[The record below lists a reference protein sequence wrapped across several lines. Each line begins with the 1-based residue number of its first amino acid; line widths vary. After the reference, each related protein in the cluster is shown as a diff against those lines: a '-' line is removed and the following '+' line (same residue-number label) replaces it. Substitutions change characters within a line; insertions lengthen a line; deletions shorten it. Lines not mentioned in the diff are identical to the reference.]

1 MLISGS
7 RLGNGFIGDK
17 VSHKQQDI
25 EHIDLLLEDE
35 SILLDRD
42 RLEIEGLILDMTAAG
57 AGITQAEIDQLY
69 KDTSNELRRLL
80 VRKLGDE
87 EGAEALAQDAYLKL
101 LRIKHNQDVGDL
113 RHYLFSMA
121 VRLALNVLRKR
132 KMDSQYYGHKEQS
145 ARLLTQDSC
154 AYRVLLDELKCET
167 LKESIAQ
174 LPEKTRYIY
183 LLHQFKHL
191 PTAEI
196 ARQLDASEAVITT
209 HLDCAKGQAE
219 KALTEFVLMDV

>member
-1 MLISGS
+1 MLASGL
-7 RLGNGFIGDK
+7 RLENGCIGDK
-17 VSHKQQDI
+17 VSHKQREKEQFDPMA
-25 EHIDLLLEDE
+25 DKQ
-35 SILLDRD
+35 ILLDRD

-57 AGITQAEIDQLY
+57 AGITRAEIDQLY

-132 KMDSQYYGHKEQS
+132 KMDSQYYGRREKS
-145 ARLLTQDSC
+145 AQILTQDSC
-154 AYRVLLDELKCET
+154 AYRVLLDELKRET

-183 LLHQFKHL
+183 LLHEFKHL
-191 PTAEI
+191 PTDEI
-196 ARQLDASEAVITT
+196 ASQLGASEAVVAT
-209 HLDCAKGQAE
+209 HIDCAKGQTE
-219 KALTEFVLMDV
+219 KALTEFALMDV

>member
-1 MLISGS
+1 MSG
-7 RLGNGFIGDK
+7 LTLENGCTGDM
-17 VSHKQQDI
+17 VSQKLQNL
-25 EHIDLLLEDE
+25 ELDLRAAKTSLNETE
-35 SILLDRD
+35 
-42 RLEIEGLILDMTAAG
+42 RLELEELILDMTAAG
-57 AGITQAEIDQLY
+57 SGITTAEINQLY

-87 EGAEALAQDAYLKL
+87 EGAEALAKDAYLKL

-132 KMDSQYYGHKEQS
+132 KMDSQYYGHREKS
-145 ARLLTQDSC
+145 AQILTQDSS
-154 AYRVLLDELKCET
+154 AYRVLLDELKRET

-183 LLHQFKHL
+183 LLHEFKHL
-191 PTAEI
+191 PADEI
-196 ARQLDASEAVITT
+196 ARQLDASEAVVAT
-209 HLDCAKGQAE
+209 HIDCARGQTE
-219 KALTEFVLMDV
+219 KALTEFALMDV

>member
-1 MLISGS
+1 MLASGI
-7 RLGNGFIGDK
+7 RLENGCIGDK
-17 VSHKQQDI
+17 VSRNQQHREQFDPVA
-25 EHIDLLLEDE
+25 D
-35 SILLDRD
+35 SQILLDRD
-42 RLEIEGLILDMTAAG
+42 RLEIEELILNMTAAG
-57 AGITQAEIDQLY
+57 AGITQTEIDQLY

-80 VRKLGDE
+80 VRKLGDK

-132 KMDSQYYGHKEQS
+132 KMDSQYYGHKEES
-145 ARLLTQDSC
+145 ARLSTLDSC
-154 AYRVLLDELKCET
+154 AYRVLLDELKRET

-183 LLHQFKHL
+183 LLHEFKRL
-191 PTAEI
+191 PAGEI
-196 ARQLDASEAVITT
+196 ARQLDASEALIAT
-209 HLDCAKGQAE
+209 HIDCAKGQTE

>member
-1 MLISGS
+1 MLASGF
-7 RLGNGFIGDK
+7 RLENGCIGDK
-17 VSHKQQDI
+17 VSRNQQEKEQFDLVADKQ
-25 EHIDLLLEDE
+25 
-35 SILLDRD
+35 ILLDRD
-42 RLEIEGLILDMTAAG
+42 RLEIEGLILNMTAAG
-57 AGITQAEIDQLY
+57 AGITQTEIDQLY

-80 VRKLGDE
+80 VRKLGDK

-101 LRIKHNQDVGDL
+101 LRIKHNRDVGDL

-132 KMDSQYYGHKEQS
+132 KMDSQYYGHKEKS

-154 AYRVLLDELKCET
+154 AYRVLLDELKRET

-183 LLHQFKHL
+183 LLHEFKRL
-191 PTAEI
+191 PADEI
-196 ARQLDASEAVITT
+196 ARQLDASEAVIAT
-209 HLDCAKGQAE
+209 HIDCARGQTE

>member
-1 MLISGS
+1 MLASGF
-7 RLGNGFIGDK
+7 RLENGCIGDK
-17 VSHKQQDI
+17 VSRNQQEKEQFDLVADKQ
-25 EHIDLLLEDE
+25 
-35 SILLDRD
+35 ILLDRD
-42 RLEIEGLILDMTAAG
+42 RLEIEGLILNMTAAG
-57 AGITQAEIDQLY
+57 AGITQTEIDQLY

-80 VRKLGDE
+80 VRKLGDK

-132 KMDSQYYGHKEQS
+132 KMDSQYYGHKEKS

-154 AYRVLLDELKCET
+154 AYRVLLDELKRET

-183 LLHQFKHL
+183 LLHEFKCL
-191 PTAEI
+191 PADEI
-196 ARQLDASEAVITT
+196 ARQLDASEAVIAT
-209 HLDCAKGQAE
+209 HIDCARGQTE

>member
-1 MLISGS
+1 MLASGL
-7 RLGNGFIGDK
+7 RLENGCIGDK
-17 VSHKQQDI
+17 VSHKQRDI
-25 EHIDLLLEDE
+25 EQFDLMADKH
-35 SILLDRD
+35 ILLDRD

-57 AGITQAEIDQLY
+57 AGITRAEIDQLY

-101 LRIKHNQDVGDL
+101 LRIKHNQNVGDL

-132 KMDSQYYGHKEQS
+132 KMDSQYYGRREKS
-145 ARLLTQDSC
+145 AQILTQDSC
-154 AYRVLLDELKCET
+154 AYRVLLDELKRET

-183 LLHQFKHL
+183 LLHEFKHL
-191 PTAEI
+191 PTDEI
-196 ARQLDASEAVITT
+196 ASQLGASEAVVAT
-209 HLDCAKGQAE
+209 HIDCAKGQTE
-219 KALTEFVLMDV
+219 KALTEFALMDV

>member
-1 MLISGS
+1 MLTPGFG
-7 RLGNGFIGDK
+7 LENGFIGDK
-17 VSHKQQDI
+17 VSRKQQEI
-25 EHIDLLLEDE
+25 EQFDLMADKQ
-35 SILLDRD
+35 ILLDRD

-57 AGITQAEIDQLY
+57 AGITQTEIDQLY

-132 KMDSQYYGHKEQS
+132 KMDSQYYGHKEKA

-154 AYRVLLDELKCET
+154 AYRVLLDELKRET

-183 LLHQFKHL
+183 LLHEFKHL
-191 PTAEI
+191 PADEI
-196 ARQLDASEAVITT
+196 ARQLDASEAVIAT
-209 HLDCAKGQAE
+209 HIDCAKGQTE

>member
-1 MLISGS
+1 MS
-7 RLGNGFIGDK
+7 RR
-17 VSHKQQDI
+17 QQNI
-25 EHIDLLLEDE
+25 EHIDLPADKG
-35 SILLDRD
+35 ILLDRD

-57 AGITQAEIDQLY
+57 AGITEAEIEQLY

-132 KMDSQYYGHKEQS
+132 KMDTQYYGHKENS
-145 ARLLTQDSC
+145 VRLMGQDSC
-154 AYRVLLDELKCET
+154 AYRVLLEELKRET

-183 LLHQFKHL
+183 LLHEFKHL
-191 PTAEI
+191 PTVEI
-196 ARQLDASEAVITT
+196 ARQMDASEAVIAT
-209 HLDCAKGQAE
+209 HLDCARGQTE
-219 KALTEFVLMDV
+219 KALTEFVLLDV

>member
-1 MLISGS
+1 MLTSGS
-7 RLGNGFIGDK
+7 RLGNGCIGDK

-25 EHIDLLLEDE
+25 GHIDLLADE

-183 LLHQFKHL
+183 LLHEFKHL

>member
-1 MLISGS
+1 L
-7 RLGNGFIGDK
+7 RLENGCIVDK
-17 VSHKQQDI
+17 VSHKQQ
-25 EHIDLLLEDE
+25 ETEQLDLRAEKQ
-35 SILLDRD
+35 ILLDRD

-57 AGITQAEIDQLY
+57 AGITQTEIDQLY
-69 KDTSNELRRLL
+69 KDTSNQLRRLL

-87 EGAEALAQDAYLKL
+87 EGAEALAQDTYLKL
-101 LRIKHNQDVGDL
+101 LRLKHNQDVGDL

-132 KMDSQYYGHKEQS
+132 KMDSQYYGQRENPSRQLS
-145 ARLLTQDSC
+145 QNSC

-183 LLHQFKHL
+183 LLHQFKRL
-191 PTAEI
+191 PADEI
-196 ARQLDASEAVITT
+196 ARHMNASEALIST
-209 HLDCAKGQAE
+209 HIDCARGQTE

>member
-7 RLGNGFIGDK
+7 RLENGCIGDK
-17 VSHKQQDI
+17 VSRKQQEI
-25 EHIDLLLEDE
+25 EHVDLPVDE

-42 RLEIEGLILDMTAAG
+42 RLEIEGLILHMTAAG
-57 AGITQAEIDQLY
+57 AGISQTEIDQLY

-87 EGAEALAQDAYLKL
+87 EGAEALAHDAYLKL

-132 KMDSQYYGHKEQS
+132 KMDTQYYGHKEKS
-145 ARLLTQDSC
+145 VRLLTQDSC
-154 AYRVLLDELKCET
+154 AYRVLLDELKRET
-167 LKESIAQ
+167 LKESITQ

-183 LLHQFKHL
+183 LLHEFKQV

-209 HLDCAKGQAE
+209 HIDCARGQTE

>member
-1 MLISGS
+1 VS
-7 RLGNGFIGDK
+7 R
-17 VSHKQQDI
+17 KQQDV
-25 EHIDLLLEDE
+25 EHMDLPTDKG
-35 SILLDRD
+35 ILLDRD
-42 RLEIEGLILDMTAAG
+42 RLEIERLILDMTAAG
-57 AGITQAEIDQLY
+57 AGITKAEIDQLY

-132 KMDSQYYGHKEQS
+132 KMDAQYYGYKEKS
-145 ARLLTQDSC
+145 TRLLTQDSC
-154 AYRVLLDELKCET
+154 AYRVLLDELKRET

-183 LLHQFKHL
+183 LLHEFKNL
-191 PTAEI
+191 LIAEI
-196 ARQLDASEAVITT
+196 ALQLDASEAVIAT
-209 HLDCAKGQAE
+209 HLDCAKGQID
-219 KALTEFVLMDV
+219 KALTEFALMDV